1 MTAPFARVVDALDR
15 SLGRLLDWAAWLA
28 LPVSTLLFL
37 QWPLRDIVKA
47 YSRDAN
53 DMAQW
58 IFALYVGLALTA
70 ATRAGGH
77 LSADFLAQRY
87 SAAAR
92 ARIAACG
99 HLIATIPWS
108 LFVLV
113 AGAPA
118 TWQSLRQLEG
128 FPDTYNPGYFIVKL
142 SAWLLAATMFAQGM
156 IDVARMFRVR
166 E

>member
-1 MTAPFARVVDALDR
+1 MTRSVRIFDGVDR
-15 SLGRLLDWAAWLA
+15 TVGRLLDAAAWLA
-28 LPVSTLLFL
+28 LPLSLLLFL
-37 QWPLRDIVKA
+37 QWPLRDIVRA

-77 LSADFLAQRY
+77 LCADFLAERY
-87 SAAAR
+87 SRLVR
-92 ARIAACG
+92 ARLAVLG
-99 HLIATIPWS
+99 HLVATIPWS

-113 AGAPA
+113 SGFPA

-128 FPDTYNPGYFIVKL
+128 FPDTYNPGYFLVKV
-142 SAWLLAATMFAQGM
+142 AATLLAGTMLVQGVLD
-156 IDVARMFRVR
+156 ILRDRIKTG
-166 E
+166 

>member
-1 MTAPFARVVDALDR
+1 MAGPAPRLIDTVDR
-15 SLGRLLDWAAWLA
+15 GLGRLLDWAAWLA
-28 LPVSTLLFL
+28 LPVATLLFL

-58 IFALYVGLALTA
+58 LFALYVGLALTA

-87 SAAAR
+87 SARLR
-92 ARIAACG
+92 ARIAAFG
-99 HLIATIPWS
+99 HLVATLPWS

-113 AGAPA
+113 AGWPA

-142 SAWLLAATMFAQGM
+142 AAWLLAAAMLVQGL
-156 IDVARMFRVR
+156 IDIARAF
-166 E
+166 EAKE